1 MFAFDNLKET
11 SMMMMMMM
19 MMMMDSS
26 NYQSGSSRFSWYNPI
41 GCRRKSVMIDASATV
56 WIW

>member
-26 NYQSGSSRFSWYNPI
+26 NYQSGSSRFS
-41 GCRRKSVMIDASATV
+41 
-56 WIW
+56 